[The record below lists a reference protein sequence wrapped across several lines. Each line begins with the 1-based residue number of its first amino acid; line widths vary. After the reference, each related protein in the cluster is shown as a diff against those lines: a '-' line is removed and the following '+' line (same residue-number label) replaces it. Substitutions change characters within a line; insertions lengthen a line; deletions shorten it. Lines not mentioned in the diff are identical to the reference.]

1 MQIEL
6 KKVEEYAER
15 NRTLWILVI
24 RTPRKVAKIKNIL
37 KTWNITIRNEFSESR
52 MRLFGKL

>member
-15 NRTLWILVI
+15 NRTLWIVI
-24 RTPRKVAKIKNIL
+24 RTPRNVAKIRNIL
-37 KTWNITIRNEFSESR
+37 KTRNITIRNEFSEPR